1 MSVTHVVGIDPG
13 LVHTGVVSLMFVPDQ
28 RLVEIDHEVVLG
40 PDATAATMWAMGR
53 RARKVPWYFKPPTIF
68 IEGYRPRSNF
78 NTNAEMTK
86 AVQTFRAA
94 TKGQVLD
101 NTGVKKVVRR
111 GLLELLG
118 CWKFPTPTNHD
129 DLRSAARI
137 AVLGMLK
144 DEQMN
149 QLLADIVRDHL
160 NGETWTVKS

>member
-1 MSVTHVVGIDPG
+1 VGIDPG

-28 RLVEIDHEVVLG
+28 CLVEIDHEVVLG

-53 RARKVPWYFKPPTIF
+53 RQRKLQWYFVPPKVF
-68 IEGYRPRSNF
+68 IEGYRPRGNF
-78 NTNAEMTK
+78 GTNTEMVK
-86 AVQTFRAA
+86 AVQEFRAA

-129 DLRSAARI
+129 DLRSAALI

-149 QLLADIVRDHL
+149 RLLADIVRDHL
-160 NGETWTVKS
+160 DGATWTVRT